1 MSLEK
6 LVAALDECGR
16 RGITADLWLR
26 DDDAV
31 EPTPALDT
39 LLDLCGS
46 FSAPVTLAVIPEM
59 TTDRLAR
66 HLDASNI
73 AEIAVHGWSHTNY
86 AGEKEKKQELGAHR
100 DLSIVL
106 DELQSGLEKL
116 HDLHGG
122 RLVPMLVPPWNRI
135 DASIVEGLT
144 GLGYGALSV
153 FGPEKNTLPPCL
165 NTHVDVIDWHGSR
178 GGRDDDILFAE
189 TAARILTTAEGGG
202 ATGVLTHHLVHDDNV
217 WRFLRRLF
225 EVTAGHPAARWR
237 SSADLVNEI
246 SP

>member
-16 RGITADLWLR
+16 RGIKADLWLR

-31 EPTPALDT
+31 EPTPALDR
-39 LLDLCGS
+39 LLDLCRGLS
-46 FSAPVTLAVIPEM
+46 VPVTLAVIPEM
-59 TTDRLAR
+59 TGNRLVQ
-66 HLDASNI
+66 HLDASDI
-73 AEIAVHGWSHTNY
+73 AQVAVHGWSHANY
-86 AGEKEKKQELGAHR
+86 AGSGEKKQELGTHR
-100 DLSIVL
+100 ELSLVL

-116 HDLHGG
+116 HDLHGA
-122 RLVPMLVPPWNRI
+122 RFVPMLVPPWNRI
-135 DASIVEGLT
+135 EAAIVKKLAD
-144 GLGYGALSV
+144 LGYRALSV
-153 FGPEKNTLPPCL
+153 FGPEKDTTPPCL

-189 TAARILTTAEGGG
+189 TATRIMHTAEEGGT
-202 ATGVLTHHLVHDDNV
+202 TGILTHHLVHDDNV

-225 EVTAGHPAARWR
+225 EVTAEHPAARWR
-237 SSADLVNEI
+237 SSKELVDEI

>member
-16 RGITADLWLR
+16 RGISADLWLR

-39 LLDLCGS
+39 LLDLCGG

-59 TTDRLAR
+59 TTDKLAQ
-66 HLDASNI
+66 HLDVSDI
-73 AEIAVHGWSHTNY
+73 AQVAVHGWSHTNY
-86 AGEKEKKQELGAHR
+86 AGKNEKKQELGSHR
-100 DLSIVL
+100 DPAVIL
-106 DELQSGLEKL
+106 DELQSGLDKL

-135 DASIVEGLT
+135 DADIVKALA
-144 GLGYGALSV
+144 GLGYRTLSV
-153 FGPEKNTLPPCL
+153 FGPEKSTLPPCL

-178 GGRDDDILFAE
+178 GGRNDDVLFAE
-189 TAARILTTAEGGG
+189 TAARILTTAENGGT
-202 ATGVLTHHLVHDDNV
+202 TGILTHHLVHDDNV

-225 EVTAGHPAARWR
+225 EVTADHPAARWR
-237 SSADLVNEI
+237 SSKDLVDEI

>member
-16 RGITADLWLR
+16 RGISADLWLR

-39 LLDLCGS
+39 LLDLCGD

-59 TTDRLAR
+59 TTDKLAR
-66 HLDASNI
+66 HLDVSDI
-73 AEIAVHGWSHTNY
+73 AQVAVHGWSHTNY
-86 AGEKEKKQELGAHR
+86 ASEKEKKQELGSHR
-100 DLSIVL
+100 DPAVVL
-106 DELQSGLEKL
+106 DELQSGLDKL

-135 DASIVEGLT
+135 DAGIVKALAGF
-144 GLGYGALSV
+144 GYRALSV
-153 FGPEKNTLPPCL
+153 FGPEKSTLPPCL

-178 GGRDDDILFAE
+178 GGRDDDVLFSE
-189 TAARILTTAEGGG
+189 TAARILTTAENGGT
-202 ATGVLTHHLVHDDNV
+202 TGILTHHLVHDDNV

-225 EVTAGHPAARWR
+225 EVTADHPAARWR
-237 SSADLVNEI
+237 SSKDLVDEI

>member
-1 MSLEK
+1 MSLET
-6 LVAALDECGR
+6 LVAALDECER
-16 RGITADLWLR
+16 RGIKADLWLR

-39 LLDLCGS
+39 LLDLCAG

-59 TTDRLAR
+59 TTDRLAQ
-66 HLDASNI
+66 HLDTSDI
-73 AEIAVHGWSHTNY
+73 AQVAVHGWSHANY
-86 AGEKEKKQELGAHR
+86 AGEKEKKQELGSHR
-100 DLSIVL
+100 DPAIVL
-106 DELQSGLEKL
+106 DELQSGLDKL

-135 DASIVEGLT
+135 DAGIVKELA
-144 GLGYGALSV
+144 GLGYRALSV
-153 FGPEKNTLPPCL
+153 FGPEKGTLPPCL

-178 GGRDDDILFAE
+178 GGRDDGILFSE
-189 TAARILTTAEGGG
+189 TAARILRAAENGGV
-202 ATGVLTHHLVHDDNV
+202 TGVLTHHLVHDDNV

-225 EVTAGHPAARWR
+225 EVTAEHPAARWR
-237 SSADLVNEI
+237 SSKDLVDEI

>member
-1 MSLEK
+1 MSLET

-39 LLDLCGS
+39 LLDLCS
-46 FSAPVTLAVIPEM
+46 RFSAPVTLAVIPEM
-59 TTDRLAR
+59 TTNKLAQ
-66 HLDASNI
+66 HLDATEI
-73 AEIAVHGWSHTNY
+73 AHVAVHGWSHTNY
-86 AGEKEKKQELGAHR
+86 AGKKEKKRELGSHR
-100 DLSIVL
+100 ELAIVL

-116 HDLHGG
+116 YDLHGT
-122 RLVPMLVPPWNRI
+122 RFVPMLVPPWNRI
-135 DASIVEGLT
+135 DADVVEGLAA
-144 GLGYGALSV
+144 LGYRALSV
-153 FGPEKNTLPPCL
+153 FGPEKTTVPPCL
-165 NTHVDVIDWHGSR
+165 NTHIDVIDWHGSR

-189 TAARILTTAEGGG
+189 TAARILHTLENGGTTGI
-202 ATGVLTHHLVHDDNV
+202 LTHHLVHDDNV

-225 EVTAGHPAARWR
+225 EVTANHPAARWR
-237 SSADLVNEI
+237 SSADLILAI

>member
-6 LVAALDECGR
+6 LVTALDECAQ

-31 EPTPALDT
+31 EPTSALDT
-39 LLDLCGS
+39 LLALCGS

-59 TTDRLAR
+59 TTGRLAQY
-66 HLDASNI
+66 LDKADI
-73 AEIAVHGWSHTNY
+73 AHVAVHGWSHTNY
-86 AGEKEKKQELGAHR
+86 AGEKEKKRELGLHR

-116 HDLHGG
+116 HDLHGE

-135 DASIVEGLT
+135 DAGVVTGLS
-144 GLGYGALSV
+144 GLGYRALSV
-153 FGPEKNTLPPCL
+153 FGPEKNTVPPCL

-178 GGRDDDILFAE
+178 GGREDDSLFAE
-189 TAARILTTAEGGG
+189 TATRMRWAADHGGS
-202 ATGVLTHHLVHDDNV
+202 TGILTHHLVHDDNV

-225 EVTAGHPAARWR
+225 EVTANHPAARWR
-237 SSADLVNEI
+237 SSAELVNEI

>member
-6 LVAALDECGR
+6 LNAALDECSR
-16 RGITADLWLR
+16 RGIKVDLWLR

-39 LLDLCGS
+39 FLDLCSS
-46 FSAPVTLAVIPEM
+46 FSVPATLAVIPEM
-59 TTDRLAR
+59 TTEKLAT
-66 HLDASNI
+66 HLDASDI
-73 AEIAVHGWSHTNY
+73 AEVAVHGWSHTNY
-86 AGEKEKKQELGAHR
+86 ASANEKKQELGPHR
-100 DLSIVL
+100 DPSVVL

-116 HDLHGG
+116 HDLHGR

-135 DASIVEGLT
+135 DAGIVRSLADI
-144 GLGYGALSV
+144 GYRALSV
-153 FGPEKNTLPPCL
+153 FGPEKDTVPPCL

-178 GGRDDDILFAE
+178 GGREDDILFSE
-189 TAARILTTAEGGG
+189 IAARILRTADEGGT
-202 ATGVLTHHLVHDDNV
+202 TGFLTHHLVHDDNV

-225 EVTAGHPAARWR
+225 EVTTGHPAARWR
-237 SSADLVNEI
+237 TSKDLVQEI

>member
-16 RGITADLWLR
+16 RGISADLWLR

-39 LLDLCGS
+39 LLDLCGG

-59 TTDRLAR
+59 TNDKLAR
-66 HLDASNI
+66 YLDVSDI
-73 AEIAVHGWSHTNY
+73 AQVAVHGWSHTNY
-86 AGEKEKKQELGAHR
+86 AGEKEKKQELGSHR
-100 DLSIVL
+100 DPAVVL
-106 DELQSGLEKL
+106 DELQSGLDKL

-122 RLVPMLVPPWNRI
+122 RLAPMLVPPWNRI
-135 DASIVEGLT
+135 DAGIVKALA
-144 GLGYGALSV
+144 GLGYRTLSV
-153 FGPEKNTLPPCL
+153 FGPEKSTLPPCL

-178 GGRDDDILFAE
+178 GGRDDDVLFAE
-189 TAARILTTAEGGG
+189 TAARILTTAENGGT
-202 ATGVLTHHLVHDDNV
+202 TGILTHHLVHDDNV

-225 EVTAGHPAARWR
+225 EVTAEHPAARWR
-237 SSADLVNEI
+237 SSKDLVDEI

>member
-16 RGITADLWLR
+16 RGISADLWLR

-39 LLDLCGS
+39 LLDLCGG

-59 TTDRLAR
+59 TTDKPAR
-66 HLDASNI
+66 HLDVSDI
-73 AEIAVHGWSHTNY
+73 AQVAVHGWSHTNY
-86 AGEKEKKQELGAHR
+86 AGEKEKKQELGSHR
-100 DLSIVL
+100 DPAVVL
-106 DELQSGLEKL
+106 DELQSGLDKL

-135 DASIVEGLT
+135 DAGTVEALA
-144 GLGYGALSV
+144 GLGYRALSV
-153 FGPEKNTLPPCL
+153 FGPEKSTRPPCL

-178 GGRDDDILFAE
+178 GGRDDDVLFSE
-189 TAARILTTAEGGG
+189 TAARILTTAENGGT
-202 ATGVLTHHLVHDDNV
+202 TGILTHHLVHDDNV

-225 EVTAGHPAARWR
+225 EVTVDHPAARWR
-237 SSADLVNEI
+237 SSKDLVDDI

>member
-1 MSLEK
+1 MSLET

-39 LLDLCGS
+39 LLNLCSS

-59 TTDRLAR
+59 TTDKLAQ
-66 HLDASNI
+66 HLDTTDI
-73 AEIAVHGWSHTNY
+73 AHVAVHGWSHTNY
-86 AGEKEKKQELGAHR
+86 ATEKEKKQELGSHR

-116 HDLHGG
+116 HDLHG
-122 RLVPMLVPPWNRI
+122 RRFVPMLVPPWNRI
-135 DASIVEGLT
+135 DANVVQGLAD
-144 GLGYGALSV
+144 LAYRALSV
-153 FGPEKNTLPPCL
+153 FGPEKDAVPPCL

-178 GGRDDDILFAE
+178 GGREDDILFAE
-189 TAARILTTAEGGG
+189 TAARILQTADHGGTTGI
-202 ATGVLTHHLVHDDNV
+202 LTHHLVHDDNV
-217 WRFLRRLF
+217 WRFLKRLF
-225 EVTAGHPAARWR
+225 EITGKHPAARWR
-237 SSADLVNEI
+237 SSAELINQI

>member
-59 TTDRLAR
+59 TTDKLAQ
-66 HLDASNI
+66 HLDASDI
-73 AEIAVHGWSHTNY
+73 AQVAVHGWSHMNY
-86 AGEKEKKQELGAHR
+86 AGEKEKKQELGSHR
-100 DLSIVL
+100 DPAIVL
-106 DELQSGLEKL
+106 DELQSGLDKL

-135 DASIVEGLT
+135 DAAIVKELA
-144 GLGYGALSV
+144 GLGYRALSV

-178 GGRDDDILFAE
+178 GGREDDILFAE
-189 TAARILTTAEGGG
+189 TAARILKTTENGG
-202 ATGVLTHHLVHDDNV
+202 ATGILTHHLVHDDNV
-217 WRFLRRLF
+217 WRFLGRLF
-225 EVTAGHPAARWR
+225 EVTAEHPAARWR
-237 SSADLVNEI
+237 SSKDLVEEI

>member
-73 AEIAVHGWSHTNY
+73 AQIAVHGWSHTNY

-135 DASIVEGLT
+135 DASIVEG
-144 GLGYGALSV
+144 
-153 FGPEKNTLPPCL
+153 
-165 NTHVDVIDWHGSR
+165 
-178 GGRDDDILFAE
+178 
-189 TAARILTTAEGGG
+189 
-202 ATGVLTHHLVHDDNV
+202 
-217 WRFLRRLF
+217 
-225 EVTAGHPAARWR
+225 
-237 SSADLVNEI
+237 
-246 SP
+246 

>member
-6 LVAALDECGR
+6 LVAALDECDR
-16 RGITADLWLR
+16 RGLKADLWLR

-46 FSAPVTLAVIPEM
+46 FSAPVTLAVIPE
-59 TTDRLAR
+59 TTTEKLAQ
-66 HLDASNI
+66 HLDSSDI
-73 AEIAVHGWSHTNY
+73 AQVAVHGWSHVNY
-86 AGEKEKKQELGAHR
+86 AGTKEKKQELGSHR
-100 DLSIVL
+100 EPDIVL
-106 DELQSGLEKL
+106 DELQSGLDKL

-135 DASIVEGLT
+135 DAGIVAGLA
-144 GLGYGALSV
+144 GLGYRALSV
-153 FGPEKNTLPPCL
+153 FGPEKNTVPPCL

-178 GGRDDDILFAE
+178 GGREDDILFAE
-189 TAARILTTAEGGG
+189 TAARILKAAENGGTTGI
-202 ATGVLTHHLVHDDNV
+202 LTHHLVHDDNV
-217 WRFLRRLF
+217 WRFLRRLL
-225 EVTAGHPAARWR
+225 EATAGHAAARWR
-237 SSADLVNEI
+237 SSKDLVDEI